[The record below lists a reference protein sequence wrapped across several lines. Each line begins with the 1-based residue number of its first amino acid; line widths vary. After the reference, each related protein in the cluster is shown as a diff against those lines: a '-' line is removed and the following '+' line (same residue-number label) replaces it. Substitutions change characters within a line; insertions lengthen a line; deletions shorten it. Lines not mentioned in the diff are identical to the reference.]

1 MPKASQPR
9 EVIQMDTIDFGD
21 LSAFAAIGI
30 FSKEAVILM
39 APELTAACGCRFLHQ
54 GRERRFGGRIPT
66 EN

>member
-1 MPKASQPR
+1 
-9 EVIQMDTIDFGD
+9 MDTIDFGD